1 MTDPNTKDPIL
12 RSLLLLILELL
23 DEADSIAQ
31 STQPMAKR
39 DFRSR
44 AKYAAIMLRE
54 ELPADAFDVDAH
66 AITLAANDPARGEP

>member
-12 RSLLLLILELL
+12 RSLQLL

-31 STQPMAKR
+31 STQPMDKR

-54 ELPADAFDVDAH
+54 DLPADAFDIDAH